1 MHGLQALELPR
12 SGSKRAREQPPPCG
26 SAAEAVDVRA
36 PQDQSSPAAERKG
49 SRALGGCSAVVGS
62 SGASRSRGTGT
73 PLGSTNSSGA
83 SPEQAQRP
91 GCVGKH
97 GGSRMV
103 NPVMHAE
110 SGRMSSQVP
119 EVMHGP
125 GRGAALA
132 PYKQDGFAR
141 EELPEVSRW
150 AVCRTDERWL
160 ARRHSRT
167 VSFRRTGQAS
177 AT

>member
-36 PQDQSSPAAERKG
+36 RQGQSSPAAERKG
-49 SRALGGCSAVVGS
+49 SRVLGGCSAVVGS
-62 SGASRSRGTGT
+62 SGAPRSRGTG
-73 PLGSTNSSGA
+73 PPIGGTNSSGA
-83 SPEQAQRP
+83 SPGQAQRP
-91 GCVGKH
+91 CCVGKR
-97 GGSRMV
+97 GGSGRV

-110 SGRMSSQVP
+110 SSCMSAQVP

-132 PYKQDGFAR
+132 PYMQDGFVR
-141 EELPEVSRW
+141 VELPEVSRW

-160 ARRHSRT
+160 ASRHSRT
-167 VSFRRTGQAS
+167 VSFRRTCQAS
-177 AT
+177 AV